1 VRTVAPKLFCAS
13 TYPDTFQR
21 LPPKSVAIIS
31 VYLQNLAVDGDFK
44 LSETAFS
51 AHIFALVDE
60 LPEDPHAE
68 RISDKRI
75 TTIQI

>member
-1 VRTVAPKLFCAS
+1 
-13 TYPDTFQR
+13 
-21 LPPKSVAIIS
+21 
-31 VYLQNLAVDGDFK
+31 LQNLAVDGDFK